1 MYDNIDIITTACET
15 ATATFAN
22 VNIFLIFGG
31 LGLFLY
37 GMKMM
42 MDGLEVMAGN
52 KMRIYIEKATANRFA
67 AVGIGA
73 LVTILIQ
80 SSTATSVMAVGFINA
95 GLMSL
100 AQAISLI
107 LGAHIGTT
115 LTAHLFAF
123 PGITTAAP
131 LLIFFGLIAYLFFRK
146 QTTKDVGFILLG
158 IGILFFG
165 LSVMGEPLRE
175 LAGTDR
181 FQSILSAF
189 ENPFFA
195 VLAGFLFTAIIQS
208 STAATGIL
216 ITLLLKGDVDISF
229 TVAAFLV
236 LGISA
241 GTTITALIASLAGRR
256 ESKRAALANLI
267 YISIGCLVF
276 GTLISVFPGILR
288 WFENT
293 WTSEAAQ
300 LAWFYT
306 FFKVVLTFTFLPF
319 VGHLASFM
327 YVIMP
332 KRNKDAD
339 SKQLLFMKTEI
350 PQSPDEAIEQAT
362 HELSNMGQ
370 LTLENLKRSLDA
382 FFTGDSEAI
391 STVHEVESSI
401 NYLQKQ
407 ISSMLA
413 EVQNVE
419 SAEDMKKLGTL
430 LYVTKD
436 FERIGDHAKNFV
448 EYNVRTKKKQKF
460 RLSPVAVAEISTLG
474 NAVVEIVTLSLEAFN
489 THSEDL
495 IRKVNELE
503 EKIDDM
509 VQRYIENHV
518 KRLKTEEKSDPRGG
532 VAFLGMIN
540 DLERCAD
547 HAHNIA
553 SYYKK

>member
-1 MYDNIDIITTACET
+1 MQEYTEIINEASTTLGAI
-15 ATATFAN
+15 
-22 VNIFLIFGG
+22 NIFLIFGG

-42 MDGLEVMAGN
+42 MDGLEVIAGN
-52 KMRIYIEKATANRFA
+52 RMRIYIEKATANRFM

-100 AQAISLI
+100 TQAISLI

-123 PGITTAAP
+123 PGITTVAP

-146 QTTKDVGFILLG
+146 QTTKDFGFILLG
-158 IGILFFG
+158 VGILFFG

-175 LAGTDR
+175 LANTDR

-189 ENPFFA
+189 ENPFLA
-195 VLAGFLFTAIIQS
+195 VLAGFIFTAIIQS

-256 ESKRAALANLI
+256 ESKRAALANLF
-267 YISIGCLVF
+267 YITIGCLVF
-276 GTLISVFPGILR
+276 GTLISVFPSILE
-288 WFENT
+288 WFEKT
-293 WTSEAAQ
+293 WPKNEALQ

-306 FFKVVLTFTFLPF
+306 FFKAALTLAFLPF
-319 VGHLASFM
+319 VGYLASFM

-332 KRNKDAD
+332 KRGKDVD
-339 SKQLLFMKTEI
+339 SKELLFIKSEEVK
-350 PQSPDEAIEQAT
+350 SPSEAIELAT
-362 HELSNMGQ
+362 SELNHMGQ
-370 LTLENLKRSLDA
+370 LTLENLKRALDA
-382 FFTGDSEAI
+382 FFTGDSKTAN
-391 STVHEVESSI
+391 TVIEVESSI
-401 NYLQKQ
+401 KYLQRQ
-407 ISSMLA
+407 ITSLLM
-413 EVQNVE
+413 EQQNVGT
-419 SAEDMKKLGTL
+419 AADMKKLSTL
-430 LYVTKD
+430 LYVVAD
-436 FERIGDHAKNFV
+436 FERISSNAKNFL

-460 RLSPVAVAEISTLG
+460 RLPPAAIMEINTLG
-474 NAVVEIVTLSLEAFN
+474 NTVVQIVTMALEAFN
-489 THSEDL
+489 THDQAL
-495 IRKVNELE
+495 IQQVYELE
-503 EKIDDM
+503 QKIDDM
-509 VQRYIENHV
+509 VQEYIENHV
-518 KRLKTEEKSDPRGG
+518 KRLKTEDKPDPRGG
-532 VAFLGMIN
+532 VAFLGIIN

-547 HAHNIA
+547 RAYNAA
-553 SYYKK
+553 SYFKR

>member
-1 MYDNIDIITTACET
+1 MIDVAVNGCET

-42 MDGLEVMAGN
+42 MDGLELMAGN
-52 KMRIYIEKATANRFA
+52 RMRIYIEKATANRFA

-123 PGITTAAP
+123 PGITTVAP

-175 LAGTDR
+175 LAGTYR

-189 ENPFFA
+189 ENPFLA
-195 VLAGFLFTAIIQS
+195 VLAGFIFTAIIQS

-293 WTSEAAQ
+293 WTNEALQ

-319 VGHLASFM
+319 VGYLASLM

-332 KRNKDAD
+332 KRNRDVD
-339 SKQLLFMKTEI
+339 SKELLFIKTEA
-350 PQSPDEAIEQAT
+350 PKSPSEAIEQAT
-362 HELSNMGQ
+362 AELNNMGE
-370 LTLENLKRSLDA
+370 LTLENLKRSLEA
-382 FFTGDSEAI
+382 FSTGDSKTI
-391 STVHEVESSI
+391 NTVVEVNSSI
-401 NYLQKQ
+401 NYLQRQ
-407 ISSMLA
+407 ITSMLM
-413 EVQNVE
+413 ELQDVK
-419 SAEDMKKLGTL
+419 SAADMKKLSTL
-430 LYVTKD
+430 LYVAAD
-436 FERIGDHAKNFV
+436 FERIANNAKNFV
-448 EYNVRTKKKQKF
+448 QYNTRTNEGNL
-460 RLSPVAVAEISTLG
+460 RLPPAAMEEISTLG
-474 NAVVEIVTLSLEAFN
+474 DAVVEIVTLTLEVFS
-489 THSEDL
+489 THSQEL
-495 IRKVNELE
+495 ILQIYELE
-503 EKIDDM
+503 DKIDDM
-509 VQRYIENHV
+509 VQVYLENHV
-518 KRLKTEEKSDPRGG
+518 KRSKTEKSDPRGG
-532 VAFLGMIN
+532 VAFLGIIN

-547 HAHNIA
+547 RAYHLA
-553 SYYKK
+553 SYYKR

>member
-1 MYDNIDIITTACET
+1 MNDVMANGCE
-15 ATATFAN
+15 AASVTFDA

-52 KMRIYIEKATANRFA
+52 RMRIYIEKATANRFM

-123 PGITTAAP
+123 PGITTVAP

-146 QTTKDVGFILLG
+146 QTTKDFGFILLG

-175 LAGTDR
+175 LANTDR

-189 ENPFFA
+189 ENPFLA
-195 VLAGFLFTAIIQS
+195 VFAGFIFTAIIQS

-267 YISIGCLVF
+267 YITIGCLVF
-276 GTLISVFPGILR
+276 GTLISVFPGILG
-288 WFENT
+288 WFEKT
-293 WTSEAAQ
+293 WPKNEALQ

-319 VGHLASFM
+319 VGYLASFM

-332 KRNKDAD
+332 KRNKGVD
-339 SKQLLFMKTEI
+339 SKQLLFIKTEA
-350 PQSPDEAIEQAT
+350 PKSPSEAIEQAT
-362 HELSNMGQ
+362 AELNNMGE
-370 LTLENLKRSLDA
+370 LTLENLKRSLEA
-382 FFTGDSEAI
+382 FSTGDSKTI
-391 STVHEVESSI
+391 STVVEVNASI
-401 NYLQKQ
+401 NYLGRQ
-407 ISSMLA
+407 ITSMLMGL
-413 EVQNVE
+413 QNVK
-419 SAEDMKKLGTL
+419 SAADMKQLSTL
-430 LYVTKD
+430 LYVVTD
-436 FERIGDHAKNFV
+436 FERIANNARNFV
-448 EYNVRTKKKQKF
+448 EYNTRNNEGNL
-460 RLSPVAVAEISTLG
+460 RLPPAAMEEISALG
-474 NAVVEIVTLSLEAFN
+474 DAVVEIVTLTLEVFGN
-489 THSEDL
+489 HSQET
-495 IRKVNELE
+495 IQKISELE
-503 EKIDDM
+503 NKIDDM
-509 VQRYIENHV
+509 VQMYLENHV
-518 KRLKTEEKSDPRGG
+518 KRSKTEKSDPRGG
-532 VAFLGMIN
+532 IAFLSIVN

-547 HAHNIA
+547 RAYHVA
-553 SYYKK
+553 SYYKA